1 MASSATELKLQAV
14 RPGKVGHIA
23 VLTLSR
29 PEVANAMS
37 EALITELTEH
47 LRAVAQQPDCR
58 ALVLRGR
65 GKHFCAGADLAWMQ
79 AAATLDYAGNVKDA
93 ELLTTLFEFLAN
105 LPVPTVALVHGS
117 AFGGAVGLAAACDV
131 VLATEQ
137 AKFCLSEVKLGLIP
151 AVILPYLVRKV
162 QLGALRHWSLSGRIV
177 SAAEA
182 LEAGLVQRVVD
193 SAGVDLALRE
203 ELNSLLLAAPE
214 AQQAVK
220 TLLNEV
226 IAAGAKQGPYT
237 VAAIAKA
244 RVSKSGREGLA
255 AFFAKKP
262 PPWAATLDPAWRLD

>member
-1 MASSATELKLQAV
+1 MASSATELKLQAIG
-14 RPGKVGHIA
+14 PGQVGHIA

-29 PEVANAMS
+29 PDVANAMS
-37 EALITELTEH
+37 EALITELTGH
-47 LRAVAQQPDCR
+47 LHAVAQQPDCR

-93 ELLTTLFEFLAN
+93 ELLTALFEALAN

-137 AKFCLSEVKLGLIP
+137 ARFCLSEVKLGLIP

-162 QLGALRHWSLSGRIV
+162 QLGALRRWSLSGRLV
-177 SAAEA
+177 SASEA
-182 LEAGLVQRVVD
+182 LEAGLVQRVVA
-193 SAGVDLALRE
+193 SADVDMALRE
-203 ELNSLLLAAPE
+203 ELNSLLAAAPE

-220 TLLNEV
+220 SLLNEV
-226 IAAGAKQGPYT
+226 IATGAKQGPQT

-244 RVSKSGREGLA
+244 RVSKSGRDGLA
-255 AFFAKKP
+255 AFFAKKS